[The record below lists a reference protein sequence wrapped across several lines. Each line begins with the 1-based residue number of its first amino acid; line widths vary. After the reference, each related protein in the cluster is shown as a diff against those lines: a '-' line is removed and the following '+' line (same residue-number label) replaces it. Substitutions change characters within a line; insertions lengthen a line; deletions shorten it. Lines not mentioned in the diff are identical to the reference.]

1 MWMVLA
7 SFLAMTVGP
16 MLLHLAGGARSLL
29 VGLDAFV
36 LVTLGG
42 LVVVHIL
49 PQSMAIAGGTALLA
63 TVLGMV
69 GLVVMEQSSDRLA
82 HKVWRAALPI
92 LLLGLGIHAFLDGV
106 GLAHGHHDHA
116 HTVSALPL
124 AVVLHRIPVG
134 LAIWWGVR
142 PRFGVRGALVV
153 MGILVVGTIV
163 GQQYGE
169 TLIEVLPAEPL
180 ALLQAFI
187 GGALLHGVVGH
198 TFDVKTERESH
209 AMPVAGAV
217 GALLGVG
224 LLLALSAVDPPGR
237 VLPQELSAGNM
248 FFTLALETAPYILAG
263 YVLTWVLTELM
274 VQRRTGRGAQP
285 SSSGVL
291 EDAVAEGLAGL
302 GVSQLFTRFQGLL
315 AEGHGRRL
323 ALSFLLA
330 VPGLSLAAVLLSLE
344 LLGAALTLSWLLG
357 GLLLSGVLSLLFGRG
372 PSDRPDPLGQVWQS
386 EPSPVHTHATGAGP
400 QAHAGDSDQHGAFE
414 VPWER
419 WGERLMRSVDATASW
434 VLLGLGLA
442 ALLEALVHTDWL
454 RQLTPWVELPLMAVL
469 GLPLS
474 LSVVGLVPVVAVLIH
489 KGLGLGAAVALL
501 ISGPTLGRQ
510 VFGGLV
516 RAGEKG
522 LAVRLLLG
530 LLLGSLLVGG
540 LVELSLPSTLPH
552 ELHFFSEKRHAW
564 YERVSLAVV
573 GALYL
578 FSLLRQGPR
587 GMLHRVVGT
596 EGGHLHAPLKPAPG
610 GEQEG

>member
-16 MLLHLAGGARSLL
+16 VLLHLAGGARTLL

-49 PQSMAIAGGTALLA
+49 PQSMAIAGGSALLA

-69 GLVVMEQSSDRLA
+69 GLVVMEQSSERLA

-142 PRFGVRGALVV
+142 PRFGIQGALLV
-153 MGILVVGTIV
+153 MGILVIGTII

-169 TLIEVLPAEPL
+169 TLIEILPAEPL

-209 AMPVAGAV
+209 HLPVAGAM
-217 GALLGVG
+217 GALLGCA
-224 LLLALSAVDPPGR
+224 LLGALSAVDPPGR
-237 VLPQELSAGNM
+237 VLPEELSAGSM
-248 FFTLALETAPYILAG
+248 FMTLALETAPYILAG
-263 YVLTWVLTELM
+263 YALTWVLTEVFAQHRM
-274 VQRRTGRGAQP
+274 QRVSQLPPGR
-285 SSSGVL
+285 VL

-302 GVSQLFTRFQGLL
+302 GVGQLFQRFCGLL
-315 AEGHGRRL
+315 AEGQSRRV

-330 VPGLSLAAVLLSLE
+330 VPGASLAAVLLSLE
-344 LLGAALTLSWLLG
+344 LLGVALTLSWWAG
-357 GLLLSGVLSLLFGRG
+357 GIGLSLLLAWLLSRVQVVQ
-372 PSDRPDPLGQVWQS
+372 PDPLRQS
-386 EPSPVHTHATGAGP
+386 WNFEGAYVHTHVHTRAGGQETP
-400 QAHAGDSDQHGAFE
+400 FE

-419 WGERLMRSVDATASW
+419 WGERLMRPVDATASW

-442 ALLEALVHTDWL
+442 ALLEALFQAHWL
-454 RQLTPWVELPLMAVL
+454 KDLSPWVELPLMGLL

-474 LSVVGLVPVVAVLIH
+474 LSVVGLVPVVAVLVH
-489 KGLGLGAAVALL
+489 KGLGLGAAVVLL
-501 ISGPTLGRQ
+501 ISGPVLGLKVLRGLRQ
-510 VFGGLV
+510 AGENRLALLLVLGLFGGSM
-516 RAGEKG
+516 
-522 LAVRLLLG
+522 LLG
-530 LLLGSLLVGG
+530 A
-540 LVELSLPSTLPH
+540 LVELSLPATVPH
-552 ELHFFSEKRHAW
+552 ELHFFNEKAHAW

-573 GALYL
+573 GGLYL

-587 GMLHRVVGT
+587 GLLHRVVGT
-596 EGGHLHAPLKPAPG
+596 EGGHLHAPQPPIPA
-610 GEQEG
+610 EKEL